1 VDYSCVTF
9 AIKERR
15 TLVAVAITLIVV
27 VGFGIWVWPS
37 QSESTAKIVTPS
49 GSQPA
54 GGPKQP
60 PDTPAS
66 CPVVPELTDEQRK
79 VNPKDQL
86 NYVRIPNGKFMM
98 GCPDGSECNDYEKPQ
113 HLVTIRKG
121 FWMGQTEATVM
132 AYKRYVR
139 DTGRYMPPA
148 PNFDVGWQNDRMPIE
163 NVSWEEA
170 YRYCKWAD
178 GRLPTEAE
186 WEYAARGGTRGARYG
201 EIDDIAWYVG
211 NSFGQSHEVMRK
223 CPNDFH
229 LYDMLGNVSEWV
241 NDWYANYQPN
251 AENDSTGPN
260 SGRDRVLRGLSSG
273 NYALGVRVSNREW
286 ANQGSRHTG
295 HGFRCVW
302 ETGNP

>member
-1 VDYSCVTF
+1 MWAMRLSIEFSLAAIMALILFFVAGKNNTVLNVILLAALFGFCLHPVLSLRWITAASPF

-66 CPVVPELTDEQRK
+66 CPVVPELTDEQKK

-121 FWMGQTEATVM
+121 FWMGQSLRLL
-132 AYKRYVR
+132 KRHVISP
-139 DTGRYMPPA
+139 G
-148 PNFDVGWQNDRMPIE
+148 
-163 NVSWEEA
+163 
-170 YRYCKWAD
+170 
-178 GRLPTEAE
+178 
-186 WEYAARGGTRGARYG
+186 
-201 EIDDIAWYVG
+201 
-211 NSFGQSHEVMRK
+211 
-223 CPNDFH
+223 
-229 LYDMLGNVSEWV
+229 
-241 NDWYANYQPN
+241 
-251 AENDSTGPN
+251 
-260 SGRDRVLRGLSSG
+260 
-273 NYALGVRVSNREW
+273 
-286 ANQGSRHTG
+286 
-295 HGFRCVW
+295 
-302 ETGNP
+302 